1 MLLLRN
7 LPLTGEKFPYDGP
20 AMVSTGSQV
29 KKWTVRQCRSRQDW
43 GNPVADTKQVNA
55 NANTFEYAEVNFSFE
70 DELLAA

>member
-29 KKWTVRQCRSRQDW
+29 KKWTVRQCRSR
-43 GNPVADTKQVNA
+43 
-55 NANTFEYAEVNFSFE
+55 
-70 DELLAA
+70 